1 MIETPVMQELI
12 ISERS
17 VAIFQIIVSE
27 ILSELINI
35 AKDVTNNIFSKH
47 YTNMSAPLAPLLSPE
62 TYPLRRLM

>member
-47 YTNMSAPLAPLLSPE
+47 YTNMSAPLAP
-62 TYPLRRLM
+62 